1 MPTFIKPGFW
11 EKTKKGYDHWLNLDL
26 LVSNLSN
33 QNLQSVTDLGS
44 TTTTSI
50 TANSF
55 VRNDGTSTQFLMGN
69 GSVTIGNGGVY
80 SYEIHVS
87 QVDGNDTTGT
97 GAVLNPVASITKAL
111 TLITGL
117 RRTII
122 VHPGTYIENPSVTVQ
137 STVLNTYSPL
147 GGTTFIVGTLT
158 TSVGC
163 TIAGFQIQ
171 NLNITTP
178 SGVGDPHIIDCT
190 ITGTLTKS
198 GSATY
203 TEIHHCDI
211 NTACNVT
218 GSGLL
223 TIDDCNLN
231 FLTVNNAGANTLV
244 RNNPSCVSP
253 VLLSGTLNLINCIV
267 IAYATN
273 GITTSAGS
281 IITIADC
288 QIVTTGLNAVA
299 PIVLNGFY
307 SIFNVVFDK
316 PNSTLVASSGTG
328 GSTNSID
335 YFQYVNAD
343 RLLMQNGTAPT
354 ASLAGGGIMYVEAG
368 ALKYRGS
375 SGTVTTIGPA

>member
-1 MPTFIKPGFW
+1 MPTFIKGGVWSKRKNIPKILNG
-11 EKTKKGYDHWLNLDL
+11 ELNLD
-26 LVSNLSN
+26 NLIA
-33 QNLQSVTDLGS
+33 SVN
-44 TTTTSI
+44 TTS
-50 TANSF
+50 TVF
-55 VRNDGTSTQFLMGN
+55 Q
-69 GSVTIGNGGVY
+69 
-80 SYEIHVS
+80 YEIHVS
-87 QVDGNDTTGT
+87 QADGNDTTGN
-97 GAVLNPVASITKAL
+97 GDLLNPVATITKAL
-111 TLITGL
+111 TLVAGL

-122 VHPGTYIENPSVTVQ
+122 VHPGTYIENPSITVQ

-218 GSGLL
+218 GSGIVI
-223 TIDDCNLN
+223 IDNCNAN
-231 FLTVNNAGANTLV
+231 FLTVNDAGANVIVKNDESL
-244 RNNPSCVSP
+244 VSP
-253 VLLSGTLNLINCIV
+253 NLISGTLNIINCVV
-267 IAYATN
+267 IAAITN
-273 GITTSAGS
+273 AITTSAGS
-281 IITIADC
+281 IIIITNS
-288 QIVTTGLNAVA
+288 QIVNSALTGVA
-299 PIVLNGFY
+299 PVVLNGFY
-307 SIFNVVFDK
+307 SIFDVIFDK

-335 YFQYVNAD
+335 YFQYINAD

-375 SGTVTTIGPA
+375 SGTITTIGPA